1 MCKTNRYC
9 NAIANYEIPM
19 LHIRFVFI
27 VSMLANKAMMFA
39 NCLLFRFKSFSRP
52 EQCKT
57 EIYTMI
63 YLHWNY
69 PKLYTFWANFW
80 AQTKCCSLFHPH
92 SRSISIYYSTT
103 SLTLWNAISTFVH
116 PEFVAFCVSLSPSHP
131 STSEFYG

>member
-1 MCKTNRYC
+1 MLCKTNRYC

-57 EIYTMI
+57 EIYTI
-63 YLHWNY
+63 Y
-69 PKLYTFWANFW
+69 
-80 AQTKCCSLFHPH
+80 
-92 SRSISIYYSTT
+92 I
-103 SLTLWNAISTFVH
+103 LTLKLPQIIH
-116 PEFVAFCVSLSPSHP
+116 ILS
-131 STSEFYG
+131 